1 MLKYNIALSFGVNM
15 DDVIGVLSSVSTQ
28 LIVIGVALVIAIA
41 VIIAAMK
48 IAKPLRGL
56 VRGEACIAWLLI
68 TLIMVNSMCTGPL
81 STLLTSVAGKPVHP
95 ISDKATEEA
104 TALVSEITEEGV
116 VLAKNVGGI
125 LPIVSGSKLNVFGW
139 ASTNPCY
146 GGTGSG
152 ALNDAYPTVDI
163 LEGLK
168 RAGIETNTELSKFYT
183 DYLAKRPN
191 VGMWSQDWTIPEPA
205 ASTYPQSLIDNAKS
219 FSDTAMIV
227 ITRVGGEGAD
237 LPTDMVA
244 VVNGT
249 WSQQSGNTYYAGTYD
264 NTLNQGDDWDAGDHF
279 LQLTN
284 QEEQMVDLVC
294 SNFDNVV
301 VVYNGANA
309 FELGWVNEHP
319 QIKGVL
325 LCPGTGQSG
334 FEGFG
339 RVVSGAV
346 NPSGKTVDTYV
357 YNLKDTPYWNNIGH
371 FAYNNMEEFGVDS
384 TNRFSGTSYRDVP
397 TFVNYV
403 EGIYVGYKFY
413 ETADDEGL
421 IDYNKTVLYPFGYGL
436 SYTSFE
442 HTMSAITENNGNLE
456 FTVTVKNTGSKAGKD
471 VVEIYFNPPYTNGG
485 IEKASVNLLDFGKTG
500 VIEPGQ
506 TAEVK
511 FSIPVEQMASYDD
524 QGAKAYVLE
533 KGDYVIS
540 ANADS
545 HTEYDSKTYTVSST
559 ITYGENNKRGSDKIA
574 AVNQFDYARGDV
586 TYLSRKDGFANY
598 AQATAAPSN
607 YSMSAEAK
615 ATFYNNSNYLTAE
628 STAADEAAHGFS
640 NDAITTGKSGS
651 LKLADLRGL
660 DYDDPKWDELL
671 DQLTLD
677 DYNSLISLGGYQT
690 LGIDSIEKYRT
701 NDCDGP
707 ASINNNFTKQG
718 SVGFPAAT
726 LIAMTWSD
734 NLAYKFGDSIGTMA
748 DQMDTAGWYGPAMN
762 IHRSAFAGRN
772 FEYYSE
778 DGVLSG
784 SIAANAIIGAQE
796 HGVYAYMKH
805 FALNDQESNRNSMVC
820 TWSTEQAMREIYL
833 KPFEISVK
841 EGDSLAVMSS
851 FNYIGNRWAG
861 GTYELCETVLR
872 DEWGFRG
879 FVETDYFG
887 VYGYM
892 SSDQAIR
899 NGTDLMLVNY
909 PTATNNVQF
918 RATNGAQQAMR
929 QSAHRILY
937 VVANS
942 RQYSDLGVQMSKEG
956 NRWETILTVVNVVV
970 VILAV
975 VLEVLLIKS
984 FLDKKKKAA

>member
-1 MLKYNIALSFGVNM
+1 MLAINMSDVLNVLSTIQTHLIVLGIAL
-15 DDVIGVLSSVSTQ
+15 
-28 LIVIGVALVIAIA
+28 VAAIAITVA
-41 VIIAAMK
+41 VLK
-48 IAKPLRGL
+48 LPKPLKRL
-56 VRGEACIAWLLI
+56 ARGEAWICFVLVAVIVANLI
-68 TLIMVNSMCTGPL
+68 CTGPM
-81 STLLTSVAGKPVHP
+81 STMLDLISETSYLNDDTTA
-95 ISDKATEEA
+95 AA

-116 VLAKNVGGI
+116 VLAKNVDGI

-152 ALNDAYPTVDI
+152 ALNTAYPTVDI
-163 LEGLK
+163 LQGLSE
-168 RAGIETNTELSKFYT
+168 AGIETNEELSQFYR
-183 DYLAKRPN
+183 DYQSERPN
-191 VGMWSQDWTIPEPA
+191 VGMWAQDWTIPEPA
-205 ASTYPQSLIDNAKS
+205 ASAYSQSLIDNAKA

-249 WSQQSGNTYYAGTYD
+249 WAQQTANTYYAGTYNED
-264 NTLNQGDDWDAGDHF
+264 MNEGPDWDQGDHF

-284 QEEQMVDLVC
+284 QEEDMVKLVC

-309 FELGWVNEHP
+309 FELGFVNDYP

-334 FEGFG
+334 FRGFG
-339 RVVSGAV
+339 RVVSGEV

-357 YNLKDTPYWNNIGH
+357 YDLKQAPNWNNIGC
-371 FAYNNMEEFGVDS
+371 FVYDNMSEFGVEQR
-384 TNRFSGTSYRDVP
+384 NFASGETFDDLP

-413 ETADDEGL
+413 ETAAEEGL
-421 IDYNKTVLYPFGYGL
+421 IDYDKTVLYPFGYGL
-436 SYTSFE
+436 SYTSFDQ
-442 HTMSAITENNGNLE
+442 TMSSISENNGNIE
-456 FTVTVKNTGSKAGKD
+456 FTVTVKNTGSVAGKD
-471 VVEIYFNPPYTNGG
+471 VVEVYYNPPYTNGG
-485 IEKASVNLLDFGKTG
+485 IEKASVNLLDFAKTDI
-500 VIEPGQ
+500 IEPGASA
-506 TAEVK
+506 TVS

-524 QGAKAYVLE
+524 LGAGCYVLE
-533 KGDYVIS
+533 AGDYTIS
-540 ANADS
+540 VNADS
-545 HTEYDSKTYTVSST
+545 HNEYDSQTYTVGQT
-559 ITYGENNKRGSDKIA
+559 VTYNESNKRDSDNIA
-574 AVNQFDYARGDV
+574 AVNLFDYARGEI
-586 TYLSRKDGFANY
+586 TYLSRADGFANY
-598 AQATAAPSN
+598 NQAVAAPST
-607 YSMSAEAK
+607 YSMSAAEK
-615 ATFYNNSNYLTAE
+615 AGFVNNSNYLDAAFV
-628 STAADEAAHGFS
+628 AADETANGFT
-640 NDAITTGKSGS
+640 NDPVTTNVNRGS
-651 LKLADLRGL
+651 IMLNELRGL
-660 DYDDPKWDELL
+660 AYDDPKWDEYLNS
-671 DQLTLD
+671 LTLD
-677 DYNSLISLGGYQT
+677 DYNALISLGGYQT
-690 LGIDSIEKYRT
+690 NGIAEVGKIRT
-701 NDCDGP
+701 NDNDGP
-707 ASINNNFTKQG
+707 ASINNNFTGVG
-718 SVGFPAAT
+718 SVGFPAAV
-726 LIAMTWSD
+726 LIANTWND
-734 NLAYKFGDSIGTMA
+734 DLAYKFGDSIGTMGNE
-748 DQMDTAGWYGPAMN
+748 MNTSGWYGPAMN

-784 SIAANAIIGAQE
+784 SMAANAILGAQE

-872 DEWGFRG
+872 QEWGFRG

-918 RATNGAQQAMR
+918 RDTNAGQQAMR

-937 VVANS
+937 VVVNS
-942 RQYSDLGVQMSKEG
+942 RAYEPSNYAKASGAPMW
-956 NRWETILTVVNVVV
+956 RTILTVVNVIAA
-970 VILAV
+970 ILLIAW
-975 VLEVLLIKS
+975 EVLILMNYMKRR
-984 FLDKKKKAA
+984 KEK